1 MADVE
6 IKMGVY
12 CAGDD
17 EITSALDMNALE
29 NVAVKEE
36 KAAIWKVVPGISSA
50 AGVELIKK
58 DIESEGLNRIVI
70 LDRSPRVHPTL
81 FDFGPDIMV
90 DQVAFRELVV
100 WTHEPNDEDTQML
113 AEDYVRMYIAKTN
126 RIEFPTPEKPE
137 VTKTVLVVG
146 GGIAGMKTAVNIAGA
161 GVKAILVE
169 KEDHLGGWAAKFS
182 KSFPTTPPYDTLIE
196 SKLPML
202 VKRIEENENIEVRLN
217 TRVESISG
225 QPGMFIV
232 NLQNGSGLETIN
244 AGSVVQATGWR
255 PYEPKKLGHL
265 GYGIDNVV
273 TNIQMEEMLT
283 DGKVLKAD
291 GKAPESIAF
300 IQCAGSRDQEHLPY
314 CSSVCC
320 RASLKHAMQLR
331 EMYPD
336 AKIYVLYKDIRSPGQ
351 YELFYQAAQDDPG
364 FFFTKGEV
372 ADVKEANGKL
382 SIDLD
387 DTLMGEPIT
396 VNADMLVLATGM
408 VPSSQVEDT
417 VFDENDAEEAKPDAP
432 VETADGKK
440 EAAGAEQGANIL
452 NLNYRQGKDLPT
464 LKYGFPD
471 SHFICFPY
479 ETRRTAIYA
488 VGTVRAPM
496 DMAQAGMDANGAAL
510 KAVQAVSMIEEG
522 ETLHPR
528 ARDLSFPDFFLNR
541 CTQCKRCTEDCPF
554 GALDEDEKGTP
565 KPNITRCRRCG
576 TCMGACPE
584 RIINFQNYSVP
595 MGNNMI
601 KAVEVPEEFD
611 EKPRIIA
618 FVCEND
624 AMPAIEAAAQKRM
637 KFNPWVRIMPV
648 RCVGSVNMIWIT
660 NCLDAG
666 FDGILLMG
674 CKHGD
679 DYQCHFVRGS
689 ELAEYR
695 MDNVQ
700 EKLKQMALETERV
713 QITSVAIDEWEKAIT
728 TLEEYSEQVDEMG
741 ANPFKDF

>member
-17 EITSALDMNALE
+17 EITSALDMDALE